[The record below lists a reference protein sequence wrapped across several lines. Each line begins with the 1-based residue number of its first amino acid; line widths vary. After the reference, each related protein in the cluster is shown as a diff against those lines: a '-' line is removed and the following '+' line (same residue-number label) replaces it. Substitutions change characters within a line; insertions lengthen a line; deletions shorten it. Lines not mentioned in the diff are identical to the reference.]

1 MNRPPTML
9 RQLAVAG
16 SEKLADFWQVEPER
30 RQAFIQASVHVF
42 EKQASDMWGGEQ
54 VRLWVSITPSAERAA
69 RRERVVRALKAGED
83 PAAVAKRE
91 GITERHARRLVGQ
104 LHP

>member
-1 MNRPPTML
+1 MTRPPTVL
-9 RQLAVAG
+9 RRLLSAGLEQLANHYHVA
-16 SEKLADFWQVEPER
+16 PER
-30 RQAFIQASVHVF
+30 REAFIHQGVHIIEAQAS
-42 EKQASDMWGGEQ
+42 AMWGGEQ
-54 VRLWVSITPSAERAA
+54 VRLWVSRTPSAERAA